1 MDEQEYSQFL
11 NSYPPSPA
19 PAQDSKADLLDKIK
33 PEFAVEVIKQTLMGN
48 EWNEEQGKWIPNRN
62 IRGEIFVDGKWEKQ
76 KGASY
81 ALSEFGA
88 MKIASLVYP
97 ACSQNA
103 SLSNLKEEKINR
115 RLLNIIKALCKM
127 MLDYHDRMPIE
138 SVAQLYHI
146 KEIVY
151 TLVWVSLTQSEH
163 EGIRRLI
170 NSTISESRNV
180 STYGEDKQGM
190 FSGLFRNRK

>member
-1 MDEQEYSQFL
+1 MEGQQEMPQDFY
-11 NSYPPSPA
+11 YPPSSMPKT
-19 PAQDSKADLLDKIK
+19 DSKADLLDKIK
-33 PEFAVEVIKQTLMGN
+33 PELAVEVIKQTLMGN
-48 EWNEEQGKWIPNRN
+48 EYSDQEGKWIPNR
-62 IRGEIFVDGKWEKQ
+62 ILRGEVLENGKWVKKTE
-76 KGASY
+76 SY

-115 RLLNIIKALCKM
+115 RVLNIIKALCKM

-180 STYGEDKQGM
+180 STYGEEKGL
-190 FSGLFRNRK
+190 FSGLFRQKVR